1 VSKVPVAHDAAH
13 AHRGALFVFIFFI
26 FFIYFFD
33 AGGLRQW
40 PPALAFPGR

>member
-26 FFIYFFD
+26 YFFD